1 MNFYALGALVF
12 LASMHSVA
20 CADSETDEA
29 ATRLDRV
36 ICKNLPVSGSH
47 RKQRICR
54 TKLEWDES
62 RKRSREDARYEK
74 HSKRATRREAS

>member
-1 MNFYALGALVF
+1 MNFYALGALVCV
-12 LASMHSVA
+12 ASMFAVA
-20 CADSETDEA
+20 NPDSEKNEA
-29 ATRLDRV
+29 RTKLDRV

-47 RKQRICR
+47 RKQRICQ

-74 HSKRATRREAS
+74 N

>member
-1 MNFYALGALVF
+1 MNVGALGALCCLVS
-12 LASMHSVA
+12 LCVVA
-20 CADSETDEA
+20 GSESRKDA
-29 ATRLDRV
+29 ATLELDRV

-62 RKRSREDARYEK
+62 RKRSRGDANFAK
-74 HSKRATRREAS
+74 KVKRDTRG

>member
-1 MNFYALGALVF
+1 VNFYALGALVF

-20 CADSETDEA
+20 CADSEKDEA
-29 ATRLDRV
+29 PTRLDRV

>member
-1 MNFYALGALVF
+1 MNVGALV
-12 LASMHSVA
+12 A
-20 CADSETDEA
+20 CCSLLSLHVVTGAESRKETVPSE
-29 ATRLDRV
+29 LDRV

-62 RKRSREDARYEK
+62 RKRSRGDANFEK
-74 HSKRATRREAS
+74 KVKRVTRG

>member
-1 MNFYALGALVF
+1 MNFYALGALVCV
-12 LASMHSVA
+12 ASMLA
-20 CADSETDEA
+20 MANPDSEKNEA
-29 ATRLDRV
+29 RTKLDRV

-47 RKQRICR
+47 RKQRICQ

-74 HSKRATRREAS
+74 N

>member
-20 CADSETDEA
+20 CADSEKDEA
-29 ATRLDRV
+29 PTRLDRV

-62 RKRSREDARYEK
+62 RKRSREDAWYENN
-74 HSKRATRREAS
+74 SKRATRREAS

>member
-1 MNFYALGALVF
+1 MNVGALGALCCLVS
-12 LASMHSVA
+12 LCVVA
-20 CADSETDEA
+20 GSESRKDA
-29 ATRLDRV
+29 ATLELDRV

-47 RKQRICR
+47 RKQRICQ

-74 HSKRATRREAS
+74 N

>member
-20 CADSETDEA
+20 CADSEKDEA
-29 ATRLDRV
+29 PTRLDRV

-74 HSKRATRREAS
+74 HSTRVTRG

>member
-1 MNFYALGALVF
+1 MNFYALGALVY
-12 LASMHSVA
+12 LASMHGVA
-20 CADSETDEA
+20 CADSEKDEA
-29 ATRLDRV
+29 PTKLDRV

-62 RKRSREDARYEK
+62 RKRSRADARYEK
-74 HSKRATRREAS
+74 NSKSVTRG